1 MIKWMSLI
9 LLVVSLSS
17 CLTLS
22 LGSTAPV
29 NPIQP
34 AVGHYS
40 NGQLRFKGEYYNGY
54 RHGTWIDWN
63 GNGDTISIVNYDQG
77 ELSGSFKIWELEK
90 SYEDNSESTP
100 DYAVDYGEIIIKEGY
115 HLDGNINGGFK
126 VSYSS
131 GRLKES
137 GSYNKG
143 RKDGEWTKLNST
155 GDTLHIINYSLGDR
169 KGPFTIWSYYSHE
182 MLNDAMHNVVKIKH
196 RGIYKFNMLN
206 GNYVESFPNG
216 TVKCAGAYIEGNR
229 EGDWTWYF
237 EMGIIK
243 ETAVYKLGQLIR
255 SEKFED
261 ANGN

>member
-9 LLVVSLSS
+9 LLVIFLSS
-17 CLTLS
+17 CFTLS
-22 LGSTAPV
+22 FDSNVSV

-54 RHGTWIDWN
+54 RHGTWTDWN
-63 GNGDTISIVNYDQG
+63 GNGDTISIVNYNQG
-77 ELSGSFKIWELEK
+77 ELSGFFKIWELEK
-90 SYEDNSESTP
+90 SFGNNSQVVL
-100 DYAVDYGEIIIKEGY
+100 DYALDYGEIIIKEGCY
-115 HLDGNINGGFK
+115 LDGVLNGGFK

-143 RKDGEWTKLNST
+143 RKDGKWTKLNSL

-169 KGPFTIWSYYSHE
+169 KGLFTIWNHYSHE
-182 MLNDAMHNVVKIKH
+182 KLNDTTRNDFKIKH
-196 RGIYKFNMLN
+196 QGIYKFNRLN
-206 GNYVESFPNG
+206 GNYVESYPNG
-216 TVKCAGAYIEGNR
+216 KVKCSGAYIDDNR

-237 EMGIIK
+237 ETGVIK
-243 ETAVYKLGQLIR
+243 ESAVYKLGQLIDA
-255 SEKFED
+255 EKLED
-261 ANGN
+261 ANDN

>member
-9 LLVVSLSS
+9 LLVVFLSS
-17 CLTLS
+17 CFTLS
-22 LGSTAPV
+22 LGSNVPFD
-29 NPIQP
+29 PIQP

-63 GNGDTISIVNYDQG
+63 GNGDTISIVNYNLG
-77 ELSGSFKIWELEK
+77 ELSGFFKIWELDK
-90 SYEDNSESTP
+90 SLVNSSGVVQ
-100 DYAVDYGEIIIKEGY
+100 DYALDYGQIIIKEGY
-115 HLDGNINGGFK
+115 YLDGSLNGDFK

-143 RKDGEWTKLNST
+143 RKDGKWTKLDLA

-169 KGPFTIWSYYSHE
+169 KGLFTIWNYYSHE
-182 MLNDAMHNVVKIKH
+182 ILNDTTHNGFKIKH
-196 RGIYKFNMLN
+196 QGIYKFNRLN

-216 TVKCAGAYIEGNR
+216 KVKCAGSYIDDSR

-237 EMGIIK
+237 ETGVIK
-243 ETAVYKLGQLIR
+243 ESAVYKLGQFIGA
-255 SEKFED
+255 EKFED